1 MTISWA
7 RSKPEELR
15 AHHARDAA
23 EMAGALPE
31 DVIETGL
38 TAEGALRRQFRLDD
52 IFRQSARH
60 LRRIARMMRPQLLGF
75 RAGPGDCHIVRPSSA
90 LTSVARERMIDSWQ
104 FPQP

>member
-1 MTISWA
+1 MGLGAACHESSAVEIDEDSFRGA
-7 RSKPEELR
+7 VSRREEE
-15 AHHARDAA
+15 AA
-23 EMAGALPE
+23 
-31 DVIETGL
+31 
-38 TAEGALRRQFRLDD
+38 AEGARRRQFRLEH
-52 IFRQSARH
+52 IFRQRARH